1 MLCIQETIQ
10 MKYSPKFYWIPLFC
24 QLPTIYFKPFLFS
37 LVFGDLAPSLKI
49 THLYEIY
56 FSKTGYFFLFCV
68 IIIGSFNYVRF
79 TSYRFSLH
87 HIISYVHITSYIF
100 LLRFT
105 IQHCMMWRHCCFY
118 IYAEYE
124 LKTSNIILI
133 CLDGKEHPFEKKCKR
148 K

>member
-10 MKYSPKFYWIPLFC
+10 IKYSPKFYWIPLF
-24 QLPTIYFKPFLFS
+24 LSTPFNFTINFKRSLFS
-37 LVFGDLAPSLKI
+37 LVFGELVPSLKI

-56 FSKTGYFFLFCV
+56 FLKTGYFFLFCV

-100 LLRFT
+100 
-105 IQHCMMWRHCCFY
+105 CCALQYNTVWWEDTFLSTFMLSMS
-118 IYAEYE
+118 
-124 LKTSNIILI
+124 LKHRIL
-133 CLDGKEHPFEKKCKR
+133 F
-148 K
+148 